1 MQTVNTRF
9 LTSTALLTALL
20 CILGPVSVPIGPVPV
35 SLTNLVIYL
44 MVYLLDTKR
53 AAAAYLLYM
62 LLGLAGLPVFSGFTG
77 GVGKLLG
84 PTGGYI
90 IGFLPMTVLI
100 ALLVERH
107 HENRLLCVLVLEAA
121 TWIPYEGPVIASAN
135 QLVIN
140 GGEFT
145 VYGIR
150 YNRSAE
156 GIYPLTANL
165 CNSNGM
171 PAISFIDLK

>member
-107 HENRLLCVLVLEAA
+107 HENRLLCVLVMEAA
-121 TWIPYEGPVIASAN
+121 TWIPYLFGTLWLARQAHMTFPAAFAVGVTPFIIVDLIKMIIAAWAGPIIRSR
-135 QLVIN
+135 IN
-140 GGEFT
+140 
-145 VYGIR
+145 
-150 YNRSAE
+150 
-156 GIYPLTANL
+156 TA
-165 CNSNGM
+165 G
-171 PAISFIDLK
+171 